1 MESQKLWGGRFVK
14 PTDPKLE
21 KLNCSLAV
29 DKRMYAED
37 IEGSKAYAH
46 ALQNINLLTE
56 DEEAQICQGLDKI
69 RIEWDNTEFVTLSE
83 DEDIH
88 SSNERRLKELIG
100 EPATKLH
107 VGRSRN
113 DQVVTD
119 MKLWMKTNLA
129 VLRKAV
135 EELIHVIVKRAL
147 QEIDVIMP
155 GYTHLQR
162 AQPVR
167 WSHYL
172 LSLAWNL
179 KNDCDRLDSN
189 VHLLDILPLGSGAL
203 AGNPFNINR
212 FELAKSLHFSRIT
225 QNSMQAVSDRDFIA
239 DFLFWASMVGI
250 HLSRLAE
257 DLIIFSSK
265 EFEFVTIDESYSTG
279 SSLMPQKRNPDSLE
293 LIRGIGGSLF
303 GQVILMTVEAE
314 SFFSKLFFRFFD
326 SKILSFF
333 L

>member
-1 MESQKLWGGRFVK
+1 
-14 PTDPKLE
+14 
-21 KLNCSLAV
+21 
-29 DKRMYAED
+29 MYAED

-172 LSLAWNL
+172 L
-179 KNDCDRLDSN
+179 R
-189 VHLLDILPLGSGAL
+189 
-203 AGNPFNINR
+203 
-212 FELAKSLHFSRIT
+212 
-225 QNSMQAVSDRDFIA
+225 
-239 DFLFWASMVGI
+239 
-250 HLSRLAE
+250 
-257 DLIIFSSK
+257 
-265 EFEFVTIDESYSTG
+265 
-279 SSLMPQKRNPDSLE
+279 
-293 LIRGIGGSLF
+293 
-303 GQVILMTVEAE
+303 
-314 SFFSKLFFRFFD
+314 
-326 SKILSFF
+326 
-333 L
+333 

>member
-1 MESQKLWGGRFVK
+1 
-14 PTDPKLE
+14 
-21 KLNCSLAV
+21 
-29 DKRMYAED
+29 MYAED

-135 EELIHVIVKRAL
+135 EELITQIIVKIPKQSCTYLA
-147 QEIDVIMP
+147 VN
-155 GYTHLQR
+155 
-162 AQPVR
+162 QPV
-167 WSHYL
+167 S
-172 LSLAWNL
+172 
-179 KNDCDRLDSN
+179 
-189 VHLLDILPLGSGAL
+189 
-203 AGNPFNINR
+203 
-212 FELAKSLHFSRIT
+212 
-225 QNSMQAVSDRDFIA
+225 
-239 DFLFWASMVGI
+239 
-250 HLSRLAE
+250 
-257 DLIIFSSK
+257 
-265 EFEFVTIDESYSTG
+265 
-279 SSLMPQKRNPDSLE
+279 
-293 LIRGIGGSLF
+293 IGL
-303 GQVILMTVEAE
+303 QV
-314 SFFSKLFFRFFD
+314 FFR
-326 SKILSFF
+326 SELQPVVQSITI
-333 L
+333 